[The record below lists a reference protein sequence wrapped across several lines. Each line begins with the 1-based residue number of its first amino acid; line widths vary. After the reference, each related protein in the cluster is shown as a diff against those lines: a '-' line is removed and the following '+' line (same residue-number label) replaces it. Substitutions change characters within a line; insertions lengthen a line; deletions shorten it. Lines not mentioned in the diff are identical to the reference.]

1 MKYLIP
7 TSDVTFKRVFGEH
20 PDLMMSLL
28 NAMLPLPE
36 GQEIVRIEYLPTE
49 MLPDTPLKKNSIVDV
64 RCFEPDG
71 RQFIVE
77 MQMEWTTN
85 FMQRVLFNASK
96 AYVRQLDKGEHY
108 DMLQPVYA
116 LSFVNAVFEPEMD
129 SYYHYYSLVHNEATG
144 KVIDGLHLVFIEL
157 PKFRPKTYSA
167 KKMHVLWLRYLTE
180 INEKTREA
188 PPELLEDPHVSKAL
202 ECVRETA
209 YTPGELYAYEKYWD
223 SVSVERTLTV
233 DKWKEGREEGRR
245 EGIEEGR
252 KKGRKE
258 GMQKGREKGRQEGR
272 LQERREIARK
282 MKTGGIALETIAAAT
297 GLSPEE
303 IGKL

>member
-7 TSDVTFKRVFGEH
+7 TSDITFKRVFGEH

-28 NAMLPLPE
+28 NALLPLPD
-36 GQEIVRIEYLPTE
+36 GQEIVRIEYLPAELT
-49 MLPDTPLKKNSIVDV
+49 PDTPLKKNSIVDV
-64 RCFEPDG
+64 RCYEPDG

-96 AYVRQLDKGEHY
+96 AYVRQLDRGEHY
-108 DMLQPVYA
+108 DILQPVYA
-116 LSFVNAVFEPEMD
+116 LSFVNDIFEPEMEN
-129 SYYHYYSLVHNEATG
+129 YYHYYSLVHNEATG

-157 PKFRPKTYSA
+157 PKFRPTTYSA

-180 INEKTREA
+180 ISEKTRQA

-202 ECVRETA
+202 ECVQEAA

-223 SVSVERTLTV
+223 AVSVERTLTEN
-233 DKWKEGREEGRR
+233 KYKKGREEGRQEGREEGRQEGLQEGRKEGREEGRT
-245 EGIEEGR
+245 EE
-252 KKGRKE
+252 K
-258 GMQKGREKGRQEGR
+258 
-272 LQERREIARK
+272 REIARNLK
-282 MKTGGIALETIAAAT
+282 AAGIAPETIAVTT
-297 GLSPEE
+297 GLPPEE
-303 IGKL
+303 IAAL